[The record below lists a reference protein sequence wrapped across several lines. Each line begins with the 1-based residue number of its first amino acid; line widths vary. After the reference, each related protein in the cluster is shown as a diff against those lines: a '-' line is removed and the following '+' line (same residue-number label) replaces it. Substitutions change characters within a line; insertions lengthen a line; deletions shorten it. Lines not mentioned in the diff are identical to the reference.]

1 MYWIY
6 LIIFIIAVLSPDII
20 RGSFYFLSE
29 TRAEELLVFFL
40 GIIGFL
46 LFLWQ
51 ERLLFLQKME
61 KKRDKKK
68 INQTIKDLV
77 ESYSYIGEVN
87 RKMDILMNISLG
99 LTEKANL
106 SKNKQNEI
114 YHTIID
120 AAKFLMKAD
129 CAQLKF
135 INAEN
140 GTLEKEIKTNNCS
153 CLIKN
158 EVLIKMKDL
167 GSAEQI
173 EKFLVTSSHHKIKN
187 VRCYLIVSDYEEQ
200 GDKTIEML
208 KVLASQAL
216 FVFSYAGHISD

>member
-20 RGSFYFLSE
+20 RGSLYFLSE
-29 TRAEELLVFFL
+29 KRAEELLIFFL
-40 GIIGFL
+40 GVTGFF
-46 LFLWQ
+46 LFFSKDRQ
-51 ERLLFLQKME
+51 LFLQKIE

-68 INQTIKDLV
+68 IDQTIKDLV

-87 RKMDILMNISLG
+87 RKMDILMSISLG
-99 LTEKANL
+99 LTEKSNL
-106 SKNKQNEI
+106 SKNKQTEI
-114 YHTIID
+114 YRAIIE

-140 GTLEKEIKTNNCS
+140 DVLEKEIKIDNCS
-153 CLIKN
+153 CAIKTEN
-158 EVLIKMKDL
+158 IIKMKSS
-167 GSAEQI
+167 GNAEQF
-173 EKFLVTSSHHKIKN
+173 EKFLVTTSHHKIKN
-187 VRCYLIVSDYEEQ
+187 VMCYLIVGDYEEQ

-216 FVFSYAGHISD
+216 FVFSYAGRISD